1 MKRLDSIEEFESII
15 NGSKVIVI
23 FYNYFHASMFVKDT
37 YIKQL
42 IDKHSD
48 VDFLGVN
55 VDDYPE
61 IVDKYDIK
69 LIPCIIRCENGY
81 MVNNISVFASVEELE
96 EFIK

>member
-1 MKRLDSIEEFESII
+1 
-15 NGSKVIVI
+15 
-23 FYNYFHASMFVKDT
+23 MFVKDT

-42 IDKHSD
+42 IDKHND

-69 LIPCIIRCENGY
+69 QIPCIIRCENGY